1 MIEDAQAILD
11 YLPSYYCTEKEQE
24 YLPFLWDAFV
34 CNYENKKYQFSF
46 LAYHMSF
53 MMFVYFSIW
62 KIKSVRP
69 DCFQKALI
77 GFGKDIENKLLNSG
91 TPFSLSEL
99 NERSILRFFKLI
111 GFDNGQIGQWHKI
124 IDQRNDVA
132 HSNGNIFFES
142 QEQLDEKITQILDC
156 VAQIQNNMK
165 EVLFAIF
172 ARVLSEEEENFE
184 HFQEV
189 LLRQNYFSQQDMK
202 MCLEFNFNSLA
213 VHGKKKLIGQIKKQ
227 YVEAYNNEDE

>member
-1 MIEDAQAILD
+1 
-11 YLPSYYCTEKEQE
+11 
-24 YLPFLWDAFV
+24 
-34 CNYENKKYQFSF
+34 
-46 LAYHMSF
+46 
-53 MMFVYFSIW
+53 
-62 KIKSVRP
+62 
-69 DCFQKALI
+69 
-77 GFGKDIENKLLNSG
+77 
-91 TPFSLSEL
+91 
-99 NERSILRFFKLI
+99 
-111 GFDNGQIGQWHKI
+111 
-124 IDQRNDVA
+124 
-132 HSNGNIFFES
+132 
-142 QEQLDEKITQILDC
+142 
-156 VAQIQNNMK
+156 MK